1 MAAYRQFIYWT
12 YHRLGRGIHKVI
24 PSCVVLAICKEF
36 SEPSNIYTRFK
47 IADL

>member
-1 MAAYRQFIYWT
+1 MAAKRPFIYCT

-24 PSCVVLAICKEF
+24 ASCVVLAIHKEF
-36 SEPSNIYTRFK
+36 PEPSNIYTGFK